1 MNGEIY
7 TVSQINQHIKEL
19 LNEDSSLHGILIQ
32 GEISNYKTYSS
43 GHHYFSL
50 KDSGGTLSC
59 VMFRS
64 YASKLRFLPENG
76 MKVIAFGSIS
86 VYPRDGKYQLY
97 CEQLMPDGL
106 GELYVAFEQMKNRLE
121 KEGLFAQE
129 HKVPIPSCPN
139 TIAIITS
146 PSGAALHDMLRILN
160 ARWPMAK
167 VKLMGVRVQ
176 GKEAPAELAGAV
188 RYANRWKI
196 ADLIIIGRGG
206 GSMEDLWAFNDE
218 KLARTIYDSEIP
230 VISAVGHE
238 TDYVI
243 TDFVADLRAATPS
256 NAAELA
262 VPDQTEVSSSL
273 AEKRKRLNAAM
284 SHLLKDYR
292 QRLDRCTRSR
302 QLTDPQIYLQD
313 RQQRL
318 DMLEREMV
326 QCYQH
331 ILTRKKQ
338 RLGSA
343 SAALDAMS
351 PLKVLGR
358 GYSMTTLEDGT
369 LVTSAGQVDV
379 GTEVNVTLQQGSLS
393 CTVTERSLT

>member
-50 KDSGGTLSC
+50 KDNGGTLSC

-64 YASKLRFLPENG
+64 YASKLRFQPENG

-188 RYANRWKI
+188 RYANRWKV

-326 QCYQH
+326 QSYQH
-331 ILTRKKQ
+331 ILARKKQ